1 MFSFSIPSCGVCS
14 CHLHETWFLKHLRNN
29 TENVSRMWKYCNK
42 FCFLS
47 ILLFLFLYE
56 VFFFSN
62 ISSFHIRAFWII
74 WLKLVKISFK
84 SDFRILLRVKASKR
98 KLKDDWLLTISW
110 ITQTKHILRGI
121 FCGSDKKLYFFTIIQ
136 PLCVKVLRLLS
147 QASKMSL
154 LMLTLKS
161 YE

>member
-1 MFSFSIPSCGVCS
+1 MFSFSISSCGVCS

-29 TENVSRMWKYCNK
+29 TENVLRTWKDCNK
-42 FCFLS
+42 FHFLS

-74 WLKLVKISFK
+74 WLK

-136 PLCVKVLRLLS
+136 PLWVKVLRLLS

>member
-29 TENVSRMWKYCNK
+29 TENVIILLQIS
-42 FCFLS
+42 FLS
-47 ILLFLFLYE
+47 IVLFSFMYE

-74 WLKLVKISFK
+74 WLK

-136 PLCVKVLRLLS
+136 PLWVKVLRLLS

>member
-1 MFSFSIPSCGVCS
+1 MVFVLVIYMKHDFWSIYATIPKKYRECENIATNFVSFQYYCFYSC
-14 CHLHETWFLKHLRNN
+14 T
-29 TENVSRMWKYCNK
+29 KY
-42 FCFLS
+42 F
-47 ILLFLFLYE
+47 FLF
-56 VFFFSN
+56 FN

-84 SDFRILLRVKASKR
+84 SAFRILLRVKASKR

>member
-1 MFSFSIPSCGVCS
+1 MVFVLVIYMKHDFWSIYATIPKMYREREILQQISFSFNI
-14 CHLHETWFLKHLRNN
+14 
-29 TENVSRMWKYCNK
+29 
-42 FCFLS
+42 
-47 ILLFLFLYE
+47 I
-56 VFFFSN
+56 VFIHVWNIFFSN

-136 PLCVKVLRLLS
+136 PLWVKVLRLLS

>member
-29 TENVSRMWKYCNK
+29 TENVSRTVKNCNK
-42 FCFLS
+42 FRFLS
-47 ILLFLFLYE
+47 ILLFYGCTKY
-56 VFFFSN
+56 FFFSN

-74 WLKLVKISFK
+74 WLK

>member
-29 TENVSRMWKYCNK
+29 TENVLRTWKYCNK
-42 FCFLS
+42 FRFLS
-47 ILLFLFLYE
+47 TLLFSFMYE
-56 VFFFSN
+56 VFFISN

-74 WLKLVKISFK
+74 WLK

-136 PLCVKVLRLLS
+136 PLWVKVLRLLS